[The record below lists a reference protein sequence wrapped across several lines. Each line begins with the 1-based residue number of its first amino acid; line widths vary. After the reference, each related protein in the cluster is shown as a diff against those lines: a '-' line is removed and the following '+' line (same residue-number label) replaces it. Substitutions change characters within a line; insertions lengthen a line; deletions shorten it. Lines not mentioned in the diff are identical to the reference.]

1 MIIKTLYRYF
11 DGNNI
16 IDTYDK
22 PVNHSFTERYRLIA
36 DEDKMLTVD
45 GIEHVTV
52 IDIDKDSR
60 DSWYELE
67 RCDDL
72 LSTSSPSNVSVLH
85 RRLDLVNNNE

>member
-16 IDTYDK
+16 VDTFDK
-22 PVNHSFTERYRLIA
+22 PANLSFTERYRLIA
-36 DEDKMLTVD
+36 DDDKMLTVD
-45 GIEHVTV
+45 GIDHVTV
-52 IDIDKDSR
+52 IDIDKDLL

-72 LSTSSPSNVSVLH
+72 LSTNSPSNISVLQ
-85 RRLDLVNNNE
+85 RRLGLVDNNE